1 MALLLTLSLP
11 TSFFYRIEFVIFRTA
26 ISDPA
31 NIYLFK
37 VNNRKTRKR
46 CEICSKLTMKIPE
59 RRPDVVLVFLLL
71 ILNIFH
77 AFFLF
82 FYWWLWTSK
91 CFLGNNSKFLIGGLF
106 HIRVIMFTV
115 IVKCGDLLKAVSLL
129 LIFNNIVFTSV
140 CTLLQ

>member
-1 MALLLTLSLP
+1 MVSLLTLSAP

-26 ISDPA
+26 ISNPA

-77 AFFLF
+77 TFFLF
-82 FYWWLWTSK
+82 FYWWLLTSK
-91 CFLGNNSKFLIGGLF
+91 CFLGNSSKFLNRWFIPYPSYYVYSDSKMRRF
-106 HIRVIMFTV
+106 
-115 IVKCGDLLKAVSLL
+115 VKGSVSVTN
-129 LIFNNIVFTSV
+129 F
-140 CTLLQ
+140 

>member
-1 MALLLTLSLP
+1 MVSLLTLSAP

-26 ISDPA
+26 ISNPA

-77 AFFLF
+77 TFFLF
-82 FYWWLWTSK
+82 FYW
-91 CFLGNNSKFLIGGLF
+91 CFERVNVFWGTIVNFLIGGLF

-115 IVKCGDLLKAVSLL
+115 IVKCGALLKAVSLL